1 MMIAKLINLW
11 PHATRQACLLA
22 TPQRYATLLLCAASA
37 SHSAVVACALT
48 GTSQCADGC
57 LLRLQAE
64 MTADNHTAGSGI
76 LQRLEDVR
84 RETLEVL
91 MDMAARE

>member
-1 MMIAKLINLW
+1 
-11 PHATRQACLLA
+11 
-22 TPQRYATLLLCAASA
+22 
-37 SHSAVVACALT
+37 
-48 GTSQCADGC
+48 
-57 LLRLQAE
+57 
-64 MTADNHTAGSGI
+64 MTADNHAAGSGI